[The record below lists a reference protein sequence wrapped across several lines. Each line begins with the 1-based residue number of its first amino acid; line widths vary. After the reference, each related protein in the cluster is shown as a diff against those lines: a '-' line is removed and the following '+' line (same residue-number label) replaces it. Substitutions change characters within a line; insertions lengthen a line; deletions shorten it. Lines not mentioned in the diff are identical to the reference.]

1 MTDMATDFNRYDVVQ
16 KTAPPAGTT
25 GRSAVSLSSFG
36 GEGQG
41 EEASVLRQPVRHIGS
56 PTGWKVARPQY
67 HQW

>member
-25 GRSAVSLSSFG
+25 GRSAVSLSYFG

-41 EEASVLRQPVRHIGS
+41 EEAFVLSQPVRHICS
-56 PTGWKVARPQY
+56 LTGWKVAKPQY